1 MVYNLI
7 IDAHAHIGVDRDGS
21 SQTIDE
27 LKESM
32 AKYGIDASVVF
43 PFDIE
48 GDLIDASKELLKYKS
63 DSIFPFLRFD
73 PNTSNPEEIG
83 NLLSNDDFLGVKL
96 HPRSQN
102 FDPLDKRFWP
112 ILQKIEDS
120 GKPLLIHTR
129 KEATPY
135 SDPDR
140 IVCLADDFPE
150 MKIIIGHFAFAS
162 QIAIEKIK
170 THENLFLETSV
181 VSSNVVIR
189 LIAQKIGANKI
200 IFGSDV
206 PMSDQEIEML
216 KIKKSGLSE
225 KEKEMIF
232 SGNLLSLINPKF

>member
-1 MVYNLI
+1 MYTLI
-7 IDAHAHIGVDRDGS
+7 IDAHAHIGIDKDGS

-43 PFDIE
+43 PFDIK
-48 GDLIDASKELLKYKS
+48 GDLIEASRELLKYKS

-73 PNTSNPEEIG
+73 PNTSSPEEIG
-83 NLLSNDDFLGVKL
+83 SLLGNDDFLGVKL

-102 FDPLDKRFWP
+102 FDPLDKRFRP
-112 ILQKIEDS
+112 FFHEIEYS

-140 IVCLADDFPE
+140 VVCLADDFPK
-150 MKIIIGHFAFAS
+150 MNIIIGHFAFAS
-162 QIAIEKIK
+162 QVAIEKIK

-189 LIAQKIGANKI
+189 LIAQKIGASKI
-200 IFGSDV
+200 LFGSDV

-232 SGNLLSLINPKF
+232 SGNLLSLIKPNF